1 MKQLAVFP
9 SVFGRLM
16 AHSGRQGG
24 WATSLKDY
32 REEVLRDLRWLLNTS
47 CHPAASAIH
56 EFEHVATST
65 LNFGTRDFV
74 GVSASSL
81 DPDEVA
87 DAVRDAIVRF
97 EPRITADTL
106 VVSLVQN
113 RNAGQFDRFA
123 LEISGDLWALPA
135 TEPLRL
141 TTTWDVVGGAWTF
154 D

>member
-1 MKQLAVFP
+1 
-9 SVFGRLM
+9 M
-16 AHSGRQGG
+16 APSGRHAG
-24 WATSLKDY
+24 WATSLKEY
-32 REEVLRDLRWLLNTS
+32 REEVLRDLLWLLNTS

-56 EFEHVATST
+56 EFEQVATST

-81 DPDEVA
+81 DPVEVA
-87 DAVRDAIVRF
+87 DAVRDAISKF
-97 EPRITADTL
+97 EPRISTDTL

-113 RNAGQFDRFA
+113 SNVGQFDRFA